1 VIDSFPFT
9 GWFTAEGAVSEDITA
24 FWPFAGDVAGESTTF
39 ASTGTLVMTIIGMI
53 VTVLAIIGWIY
64 KDDRM
69 LTEHAERLRA
79 AGFGRPGAPGP
90 GGPVG
95 RPEA

>member
-9 GWFTAEGAVSEDITA
+9 GWFTPEGAVSEDLTA

-39 ASTGTLVMTIIGMI
+39 ASTGTWVMTIIGMI
-53 VTVLAIIGWIY
+53 ITVLAIIGWMY
-64 KDDRM
+64 MDNRM

-79 AGFGRPGAPGP
+79 AGFGRPVPPSGTTTSLGS
-90 GGPVG
+90 
-95 RPEA
+95 